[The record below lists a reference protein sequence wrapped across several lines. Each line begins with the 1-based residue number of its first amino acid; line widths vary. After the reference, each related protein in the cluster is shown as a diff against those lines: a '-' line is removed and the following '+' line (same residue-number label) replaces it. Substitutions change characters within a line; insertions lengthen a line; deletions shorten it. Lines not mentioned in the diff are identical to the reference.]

1 MRHSADGLLEN
12 IRQFGTHKNALEI
25 GCGDGSRS
33 DEMASMFT
41 NLTAIDPDFELIK
54 KAIKNNTL
62 SNRQFLVGS
71 AENLVFPDSCFDLVI
86 FTLSLHHIPIENMSL
101 AIGEAIRVVKPSGH
115 IIFIEPTFE
124 GSFIQAEIMYGCCD
138 GDERKEKAA
147 AYFTLLNTPKLKE
160 VKEFT
165 SESTFEF
172 DSDRDFFDN
181 VAIID
186 GTEDDIIKYLKSHN
200 YRLTAKR
207 RINVFEK
214 AI

>member
-33 DEMASMFT
+33 HEMASMFT

-181 VAIID
+181 VQ
-186 GTEDDIIKYLKSHN
+186 
-200 YRLTAKR
+200 
-207 RINVFEK
+207 
-214 AI
+214 